1 MMEKSAKYDVHIVEN
16 MIITIR
22 GQKVI
27 LDHDLAALYGVETG
41 ALNRAV
47 KRNPHRFPPDFAFR
61 LTAEEDK
68 ALRCQFGIS
77 KGRGGLLPA
86 YCDPPPVFY
95 RKPQT
100 ANRRSN
106 VDDIRLSQTRS
117 LATRHGPR

>member
-1 MMEKSAKYDVHIVEN
+1 MEKSAKYDVHIVEE

-77 KGRGGLLPA
+77 KGRGGLLPTA
-86 YCDPPPVFY
+86 THNPFFTATCKPP
-95 RKPQT
+95 T
-100 ANRRSN
+100 ANRFFTANRQLPTAN
-106 VDDIRLSQTRS
+106 CQPLTANR
-117 LATRHGPR
+117 